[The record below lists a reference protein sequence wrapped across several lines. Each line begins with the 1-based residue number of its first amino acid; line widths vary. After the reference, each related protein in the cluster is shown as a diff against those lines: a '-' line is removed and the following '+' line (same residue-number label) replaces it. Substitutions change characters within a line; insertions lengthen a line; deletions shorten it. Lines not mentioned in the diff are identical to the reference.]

1 MQKIDTLE
9 IQTLPEW
16 RKWLLENHSCVEEIW
31 LVYYK
36 KHTGTPSI
44 SYQDSLDEA
53 LCFGWVDSLI
63 KRIDDD
69 RYARK
74 FTPRRDDSNWSLVN
88 KTRVKELI
96 AAGRMTEYGLAKV
109 EATKQSGSWE
119 NPLTKPDLDFETPSE
134 LEQALTENPEAA
146 QFFESLAPT
155 YRKQYIGW
163 IATAKR
169 PETREK
175 RAAEALRLLSEGKKL
190 GLK

>member
-1 MQKIDTLE
+1 MNTLE
-9 IQTLPEW
+9 LKHISDW
-16 RKWLLENHSCVEEIW
+16 RKWLSENHNRVDEIW

-36 KHTGTPSI
+36 KHTGIYSI

-88 KTRVKELI
+88 KSRVGELI
-96 AAGRMTEYGLAKV
+96 AEGRMTEPGMAKV
-109 EATKQSGSWE
+109 EAAKQSGSWE
-119 NPLTKPDLDFETPSE
+119 KPVTKPEMDFEIPPE
-134 LEQALTENPEAA
+134 FEQALAENLEAVR
-146 QFFESLAPT
+146 FFETLAPT
-155 YRKQYIGW
+155 YRKHYIGW

-169 PETREK
+169 PETRAK
-175 RAAEALRLLSEGKKL
+175 RIAEAIQLLSEGKQL